1 MGLSDIAKGA
11 LLLIGTGILAERFG
25 AGAGL
30 SGLGAGISSIVAA
43 PGVGIGAGLTGTATG
58 IRSIGESFGDIGRG
72 IASIFAALPQAQAP
86 IEPQITAPSLWD
98 PLNISGLLNLI
109 PTSGGSGSTLA
120 AGGGANTPA
129 SPTVLTGV
137 GVGTGTGPMVTVT
150 PDVQL
155 DPVKI
160 RNGGGGNNLR

>member
-43 PGVGIGAGLTGTATG
+43 PGMGIGAGLTGTATG

-72 IASIFAALPQAQAP
+72 IASIFGAIPWAAPEPGVGQGYPWLQAVTP
-86 IEPQITAPSLWD
+86 LITVAG
-98 PLNISGLLNLI
+98 GL
-109 PTSGGSGSTLA
+109 GSTLA

-129 SPTVLTGV
+129 GATVI
-137 GVGTGTGPMVTVT
+137 TGPNTGGGGGGVPT
-150 PDVQL
+150 PDVIL

-160 RNGGGGNNLR
+160 RSGGGGNNLR